1 MVVRGEG
8 IELFETAWG
17 WMGLAWR
24 GGRLCR
30 VMLPTTR
37 RRLSEEAQLLGL
49 QTTIAAKSQLAGQL
63 VRYLAGERIELSA
76 PLAFPP
82 ASAFR
87 RRVWEVTATV
97 PYGRVLTYGAL
108 AARVGRPGGARA
120 VGQALAANPLPLVVP
135 CHRVVRAGG
144 GLGGFSADGG
154 VKVKRRLLELE
165 GVELAGRL

>member
-1 MVVRGEG
+1 VRADGL
-8 IELFETAWG
+8 ELFETAWG

-30 VMLPTTR
+30 VMLPTAR
-37 RRLSEEAQLLGL
+37 RRLSQEARLLGL
-49 QTTIAAKSQLAGQL
+49 PTTRFPESQLARRL
-63 VRYLAGERIELSA
+63 VRYFAGERLELTA

-97 PYGRVLTYGAL
+97 PYGRVVTYGAL

-120 VGQALAANPLPLVVP
+120 VWQALAANPLPLVVP
-135 CHRVVRAGG
+135 CHRVVGAGG

-165 GVELAGRL
+165 GVERAGRL